1 MHELPITKRIF
12 QIVLN
17 HAQRGAVSR
26 VIAVNLEVSSLS
38 DLQSEWVQRY
48 FDHLSQGTIV
58 EGAKLKVT
66 RVPAVFQC
74 HACQRSF
81 QITSFLEEGLSC
93 KHCHSMEV
101 TMISGRA
108 YRVKNMEVE

>member
-17 HAQRGAVSR
+17 HAQRGAVGR
-26 VIAVNLEVSSLS
+26 VITVNLEVGSLS

-58 EGAKLKVT
+58 EGAKLRVT
-66 RVPAVFQC
+66 RVPAVFHC
-74 HACQRSF
+74 RACRRSF
-81 QITSFLEEGLSC
+81 EVTSFLEEGLFC

-101 TMISGRA
+101 TMLSGKA